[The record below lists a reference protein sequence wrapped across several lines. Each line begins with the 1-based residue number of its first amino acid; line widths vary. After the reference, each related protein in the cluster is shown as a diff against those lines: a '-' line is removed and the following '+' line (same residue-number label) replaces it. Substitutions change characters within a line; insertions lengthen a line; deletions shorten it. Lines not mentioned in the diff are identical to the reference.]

1 MARISKFEELEI
13 WQKAREI
20 CQYVEL
26 LIQTTSLK
34 TNFSLKDQNR

>member
-1 MARISKFEELEI
+1 MATISKFEELEI

-26 LIQTTSLK
+26 LIQTTNLK
-34 TNFSLKDQNR
+34 SNFSLKD